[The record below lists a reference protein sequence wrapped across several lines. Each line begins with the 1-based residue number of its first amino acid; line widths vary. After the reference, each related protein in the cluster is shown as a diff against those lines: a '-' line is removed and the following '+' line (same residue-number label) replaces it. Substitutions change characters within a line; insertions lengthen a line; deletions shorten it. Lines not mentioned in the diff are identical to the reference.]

1 MRNFKILATLL
12 FLGISISYAQQR
24 PAGGGMRDITP
35 ATRAKNTV
43 ERLHKEL
50 NLSQSQQD
58 SIYNYT
64 LRQAEQQKA
73 RFDRSKESKDREVM
87 RKEMQAHRAEH
98 EAKIKSFLTDEQKAK
113 YEKLEKLGERRRPEG
128 RQ

>member
-1 MRNFKILATLL
+1 MRNFKILATIL

-24 PAGGGMRDITP
+24 PAGGMRDITP

-64 LRQAEQQKA
+64 LRQAEQQK
-73 RFDRSKESKDREVM
+73 
-87 RKEMQAHRAEH
+87 
-98 EAKIKSFLTDEQKAK
+98 KSI
-113 YEKLEKLGERRRPEG
+113 
-128 RQ
+128 